1 MNDFVF
7 EQAPWEAYLR
17 SCKNGSVISGW
28 NLISM
33 LEDEEDDAVE
43 DAFSILTVKK
53 LQLDLS
59 GLPQMSA
66 GSNTAQRLQ
75 QEREYVTGGLK
86 TALMEETDP
95 LRLYLE
101 EIAAAPAC
109 GDEKLLAEQLSSG
122 DQRAAQRLTELGLS
136 RVVEIAAEYA
146 GQAVLLLDLIQ
157 EGNIG
162 LWEAISGYRGGDYAA
177 QRDEAI
183 RSSVLK
189 AIVLQARSN
198 GISQK
203 MKKALQ
209 DYRAADQHLLTK
221 LGRNPGLEE
230 IAQEMHISLE
240 QAQTIEKTM
249 ADILLLQKAEKLAA
263 PKEETAEDELP
274 VEDTAYFQMRQR
286 ITELLSVLPEEDAR
300 LLSLRFGLD
309 KELPLSP
316 EDTGKRMGLT
326 PQEVVA
332 REAAALA
339 RLRTEKE

>member
-33 LEDEEDDAVE
+33 LEDEEDNAVE

-86 TALMEETDP
+86 TELMEETDP

-286 ITELLSVLPEEDAR
+286 ISEMLSVLDEQEAR
-300 LLSLRFGLD
+300 ILTMRFGLE
-309 KELPLSP
+309 KGLPMSA
-316 EDTGKRMGLT
+316 E
-326 PQEVVA
+326 EVAKALGITTAAVTA
-332 REAAALA
+332 CETAALSK
-339 RLRTEKE
+339 LRAE

>member
-101 EIAAAPAC
+101 EIAAAPVC

-286 ITELLSVLPEEDAR
+286 ISEMLSVLDEQEAR
-300 LLSLRFGLD
+300 ILTMRFGLE
-309 KELPLSP
+309 KGLPMST
-316 EDTGKRMGLT
+316 E
-326 PQEVVA
+326 EVAKALGITTAAVTA
-332 REAAALA
+332 CETAALSK
-339 RLRTEKE
+339 LRAEK

>member
-136 RVVEIAAEYA
+136 RVVGIAAEYA

-249 ADILLLQKAEKLAA
+249 ADILLLEKAEKLAA

-286 ITELLSVLPEEDAR
+286 ISEMMSVLDEQEAR
-300 LLSLRFGLD
+300 ILTMRFGLE
-309 KELPLSP
+309 KGLPMSA
-316 EDTGKRMGLT
+316 E
-326 PQEVVA
+326 EVAKALGITTAAVTA
-332 REAAALA
+332 CETAALSK
-339 RLRTEKE
+339 LRAEK

>member
-249 ADILLLQKAEKLAA
+249 ADILLLQKAEKMAA

-286 ITELLSVLPEEDAR
+286 ISEMLSVLDEQEAR
-300 LLSLRFGLD
+300 ILTMRFGLE
-309 KELPLSP
+309 KGLPMST
-316 EDTGKRMGLT
+316 E
-326 PQEVVA
+326 EVAKALGITTAAVTA
-332 REAAALA
+332 CETAALSK
-339 RLRTEKE
+339 LRAEK

>member
-162 LWEAISGYRGGDYAA
+162 LWEAISGYRGGDYVA

-286 ITELLSVLPEEDAR
+286 ISEMLSVLDEQEAR
-300 LLSLRFGLD
+300 ILTMRFGLE
-309 KELPLSP
+309 KGLPMST
-316 EDTGKRMGLT
+316 E
-326 PQEVVA
+326 EVAKALGITTAAVTA
-332 REAAALA
+332 CETAALSK
-339 RLRTEKE
+339 LRAEK

>member
-101 EIAAAPAC
+101 EVAAAPAC

-209 DYRAADQHLLTK
+209 DYRATDQHLLTK

-286 ITELLSVLPEEDAR
+286 ISEMLSVLDEQEAR
-300 LLSLRFGLD
+300 ILTMRFGLE
-309 KELPLSP
+309 KGLPMSA
-316 EDTGKRMGLT
+316 E
-326 PQEVVA
+326 EVAKALGITTAAVTA
-332 REAAALA
+332 CETAALSK
-339 RLRTEKE
+339 LRAEK

>member
-17 SCKNGSVISGW
+17 SCKNGSVISDW

-162 LWEAISGYRGGDYAA
+162 LWEAISGYRGGDYVA

-286 ITELLSVLPEEDAR
+286 ISEMLSVLDEQEAR
-300 LLSLRFGLD
+300 ILTMRFGLE
-309 KELPLSP
+309 KGLPMSA
-316 EDTGKRMGLT
+316 E
-326 PQEVVA
+326 EVAKALGITTAAVTA
-332 REAAALA
+332 CETAALSK
-339 RLRTEKE
+339 LRAEK

>member
-53 LQLDLS
+53 LQLNLS

-286 ITELLSVLPEEDAR
+286 ISEMLSVLDEQEAR
-300 LLSLRFGLD
+300 ILTMRFGLE
-309 KELPLSP
+309 KGLPMST
-316 EDTGKRMGLT
+316 E
-326 PQEVVA
+326 EVAKALGITTAAVTA
-332 REAAALA
+332 CETAALSK
-339 RLRTEKE
+339 LRAEK

>member
-109 GDEKLLAEQLSSG
+109 GDERLLAEQLSSG

-286 ITELLSVLPEEDAR
+286 ISEMMSVLDEQEAR
-300 LLSLRFGLD
+300 ILTMRFGLE
-309 KELPLSP
+309 KGLPMSA
-316 EDTGKRMGLT
+316 E
-326 PQEVVA
+326 EVAKALGITTAAVTA
-332 REAAALA
+332 CETAALSK
-339 RLRTEKE
+339 LRAEK